1 MLYTAPHYVSIDAGH
16 DGKSALNTSLFTFMI
31 DSGIQ
36 AALVL
41 LAIFAELE
49 PTLGEPP
56 PLDPHVLLYIYE
68 KVVTSLRFFSEDLAL
83 STSEPRLR
91 STGLVCSEGK

>member
-1 MLYTAPHYVSIDAGH
+1 MLYTAPHHVSIDAGH
-16 DGKSALNTSLFTFMI
+16 DGKSALDTSLFTFMI
-31 DSGIQ
+31 DSRIQ

-56 PLDPHVLLYIYE
+56 PLDPHVLLYLYE
-68 KVVTSLRFFSEDLAL
+68 KVVTSSYSSSEDLAL

-91 STGLVCSEGK
+91 SIGLVCSEGK